1 VIKKKIK
8 KINCGGQDF
17 FYDNVWMKVFHIFKK
32 VGTEAALQL
41 ALDLCQ
47 IFWAIVKA
55 SESS

>member
-47 IFWAIVKA
+47 IF
-55 SESS
+55 